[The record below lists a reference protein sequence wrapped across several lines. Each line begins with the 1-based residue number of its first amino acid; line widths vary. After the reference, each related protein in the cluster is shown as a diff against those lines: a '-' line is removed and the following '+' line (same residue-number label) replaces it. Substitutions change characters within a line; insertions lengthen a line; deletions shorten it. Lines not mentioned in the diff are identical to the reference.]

1 MDPPRAP
8 ASDPDQLNAI
18 LAQLTQINTL
28 LATQHRRLEAL
39 EQVRDGENNDL
50 TSSDPSRVGE
60 EGQNAGALP
69 GGSPAESE
77 GGVPPVQH
85 GIRAVEPWMTDAAL
99 SKDPFRPS
107 FKLDGPKD
115 YTVWRFTMIKALDRE
130 GLLPFALG
138 TALSPEFP
146 VSGNQEE
153 IRLYYRW
160 KEYNNACETALL
172 SSIGKSQLG
181 LVLNC
186 QTAAEI
192 WSRLEN
198 LYLHKSEVNIARL
211 EDELHTLK
219 WKRNTP
225 LESFLQDIDRVV
237 LYISRITGASG
248 GGVRN
253 WRNKVGRPSISK
265 CSCR

>member
-50 TSSDPSRVGE
+50 NSSDPSRVGE

-130 GLLPFALG
+130 GLLLALPYLLNSLFQETRRKSDFTIDG
-138 TALSPEFP
+138 RSIITLAKLRYSPP
-146 VSGNQEE
+146 SG
-153 IRLYYRW
+153 
-160 KEYNNACETALL
+160 
-172 SSIGKSQLG
+172 
-181 LVLNC
+181 
-186 QTAAEI
+186 
-192 WSRLEN
+192 SR
-198 LYLHKSEVNIARL
+198 SWA
-211 EDELHTLK
+211 
-219 WKRNTP
+219 
-225 LESFLQDIDRVV
+225 
-237 LYISRITGASG
+237 
-248 GGVRN
+248 
-253 WRNKVGRPSISK
+253 
-265 CSCR
+265 